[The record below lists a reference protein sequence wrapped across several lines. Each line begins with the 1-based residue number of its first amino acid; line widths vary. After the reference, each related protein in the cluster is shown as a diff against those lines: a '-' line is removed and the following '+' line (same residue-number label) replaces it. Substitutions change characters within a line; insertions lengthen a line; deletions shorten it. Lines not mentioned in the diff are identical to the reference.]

1 MQENSLRRVIDDAN
15 VSMSEKIV
23 HSAFSCAK
31 KRVQG
36 ATLKKLVVQGG
47 VGRWGRGGFGARP
60 QLSVKKQPLFVIVSM
75 QKLQECKNTIKL
87 FNLCTPP
94 CLGLL
99 YT

>member
-75 QKLQECKNTIKL
+75 QK
-87 FNLCTPP
+87 PSRV
-94 CLGLL
+94 
-99 YT
+99 